1 MHGQCFWHLLLPRM
15 WAIIITILILMLM
28 TLLKMQLRAFSIS
41 ELNIFETF
49 KLTIIWK
56 MTIYNCVTLHWDVLC
71 SFLPLPLPPVST
83 QCSKWILSKPGRIK
97 WTNQD
102 SSCYTT
108 QYIANDKQGCF
119 RDCTSCTMCTK
130 VHHMY
135 TSYDELLSVAILRSW
150 ELF

>member
-15 WAIIITILILMLM
+15 WAIMITILILRLM
-28 TLLKMQLRAFSIS
+28 TLLKMQLRAFSIY
-41 ELNIFETF
+41 LNWTLFGSF
-49 KLTIIWK
+49 KLTIIWN
-56 MTIYNCVTLHWDVLC
+56 MTIHICISLHWDVLC

-108 QYIANDKQGCF
+108 QYILQMINKDVFVIVPVAPCAPKCIICIQVMMSCF
-119 RDCTSCTMCTK
+119 Q
-130 VHHMY
+130 
-135 TSYDELLSVAILRSW
+135 
-150 ELF
+150 